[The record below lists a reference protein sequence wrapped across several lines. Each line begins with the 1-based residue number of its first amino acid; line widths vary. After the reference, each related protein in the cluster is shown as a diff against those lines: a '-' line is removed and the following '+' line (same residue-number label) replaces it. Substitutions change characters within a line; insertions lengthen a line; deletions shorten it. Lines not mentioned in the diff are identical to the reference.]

1 MQPNSRLLLVPLLA
15 LVMLTNS
22 GQVTSEP
29 NDLDPYVVDGQ
40 MTPLEEA
47 ERMLDLCQ
55 RAISATQSGEQDTL
69 D

>member
-1 MQPNSRLLLVPLLA
+1 MQLNSRLLLVPLLA

-29 NDLDPYVVDGQ
+29 NDLDPYIVEGQ